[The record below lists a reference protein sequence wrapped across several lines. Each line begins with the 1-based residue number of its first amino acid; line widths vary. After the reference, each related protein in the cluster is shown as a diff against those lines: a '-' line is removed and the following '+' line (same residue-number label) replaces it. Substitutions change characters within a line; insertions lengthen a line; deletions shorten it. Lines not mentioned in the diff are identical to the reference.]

1 MFLMMK
7 FPNGLQ
13 TLPAGIRKQLVL
25 IGLIV
30 HIVARDGPDGVL
42 NVRVIIRHLTDA
54 QLLSASRRVRASVT
68 ARR

>member
-1 MFLMMK
+1 MCVCVCPSVRLFEW
-7 FPNGLQ
+7 
-13 TLPAGIRKQLVL
+13 AL